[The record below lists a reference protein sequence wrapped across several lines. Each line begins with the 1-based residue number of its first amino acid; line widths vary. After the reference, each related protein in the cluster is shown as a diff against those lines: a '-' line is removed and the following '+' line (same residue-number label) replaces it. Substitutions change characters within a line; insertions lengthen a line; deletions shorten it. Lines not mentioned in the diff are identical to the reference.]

1 MESQPMLCNIPFSG
15 FYDSLWSGMIDSE
28 VDSFAEYEN
37 ELQES
42 QEYHPETFQPQEL
55 RVDVSKFAWEHMH
68 YQGAY
73 LEIAKNYAEA
83 FGRKLDE
90 LAYGVDSDAPPC
102 DMVFNRMYSP
112 KYYNF
117 ETDEIVVEL
126 SEKFVLWL
134 FAQSEAGGHA
144 ELIKTLERRHK
155 SRDGFSS
162 FYSWHLCDWLKK
174 PVLEWDYHELRSL
187 LESVFPELDS
197 SDVEMDLYYDVSDN
211 SNEVFNSH
219 FNYSE
224 FQAEVEKKR
233 DELRGELD
241 PAFLAGLPYRCA
253 LTPDMFASV

>member
-1 MESQPMLCNIPFSG
+1 
-15 FYDSLWSGMIDSE
+15 
-28 VDSFAEYEN
+28 
-37 ELQES
+37 
-42 QEYHPETFQPQEL
+42 
-55 RVDVSKFAWEHMH
+55 
-68 YQGAY
+68 
-73 LEIAKNYAEA
+73 
-83 FGRKLDE
+83 
-90 LAYGVDSDAPPC
+90 
-102 DMVFNRMYSP
+102 
-112 KYYNF
+112 
-117 ETDEIVVEL
+117 
-126 SEKFVLWL
+126 VLWL

>member
-1 MESQPMLCNIPFSG
+1 MLCNIPFSG

-28 VDSFAEYEN
+28 VESFAEYEN

-42 QEYHPETFQPQEL
+42 QEYHPETFQPEEL
-55 RVDVSKFAWEHMH
+55 RVDVTKFAWEHMH

-73 LEIAKNYAEA
+73 LDIAKYYAEA

-90 LAYGVDSDAPPC
+90 LAADIDPDAPPC
-102 DMVFNRMYSP
+102 ALVFNRMDSP
-112 KYYNF
+112 REYNF
-117 ETDEIVVEL
+117 VTDQIDVEL
-126 SEKFVLWL
+126 SEEFVNWM
-134 FAQSEAGGHA
+134 FAQSEADGHA

-162 FYSWHLCDWLKK
+162 FYSWHLSDWIKR
-174 PVLEWDYHELRSL
+174 PVSEWDYHELRSL
-187 LESVFPELDS
+187 LEAVFPEMDS
-197 SDVEMDLYYDVSDN
+197 SDVQMDLYY
-211 SNEVFNSH
+211 EVTDDSYTVFDSH
-219 FNYSE
+219 FNHSE

-241 PAFLAGLPYRCA
+241 PAFLASLPYRCA